1 MAKRTILVDSARRE
15 LEKHGTETFP
25 MTVNHDDLWSFE
37 GKNVPIHWH
46 NDLEINLIREGEAVF
61 QVYQKSYR
69 VRTGEGF
76 LLNRNV
82 PHSCS
87 SPGNEH
93 VRYSTI
99 LVRPDFLYGDFG
111 SDVERKCFQ
120 PFLQNSAIPCIYL
133 TGFDENG
140 KEILQKLNQVEEAFD
155 RKRFCYELKIKGLLC
170 EAFAMI
176 LYGHRQE
183 LTKEKMSKTLKAGA
197 IYTRVNDQNTPRE
210 LTANM
215 EHTEY
220 LWRKRFGIDMTPSE
234 KLMKLL
240 EDVGDWSETRWDIDR
255 HSYNIHNPEYQI
267 NVLDSQ
273 DTYETLS
280 YFYDDERMLYAPLK
294 LNYLTTTL
302 YETELWYMDMG
313 RCLIPKPEHKYD
325 IEHGVYY
332 YYIEKDSL
340 NGKLLPL
347 FAYGKSQCCDR
358 SGREV
363 PVLIFENKKMRT
375 KFENWLEDNLFLK
388 EKYIADLENSAIF
401 QHIKR
406 KEAKNGKSTCGV
418 LEVAVAFRFYKK
430 WIKQREE
437 I

>member
-140 KEILQKLNQVEEAFD
+140 REILQKLNQVEEAFD

-183 LTKEKMSKTLKAGA
+183 LTKFVPANLQELERLEKMLNYLNMHFTEVISLQDLADQVHLSREVCCRLFKKMTGKTITGYLEE
-197 IYTRVNDQNTPRE
+197 YRVNKSFSLVQSGQYSMTQI
-210 LTANM
+210 
-215 EHTEY
+215 TEMVGFSNPSRFASAF
-220 LWRKRFGIDMTPSE
+220 RKRFGCNPGE
-234 KLMKLL
+234 
-240 EDVGDWSETRWDIDR
+240 
-255 HSYNIHNPEYQI
+255 YNSVKH
-267 NVLDSQ
+267 
-273 DTYETLS
+273 
-280 YFYDDERMLYAPLK
+280 
-294 LNYLTTTL
+294 
-302 YETELWYMDMG
+302 
-313 RCLIPKPEHKYD
+313 
-325 IEHGVYY
+325 
-332 YYIEKDSL
+332 
-340 NGKLLPL
+340 
-347 FAYGKSQCCDR
+347 
-358 SGREV
+358 
-363 PVLIFENKKMRT
+363 
-375 KFENWLEDNLFLK
+375 
-388 EKYIADLENSAIF
+388 
-401 QHIKR
+401 
-406 KEAKNGKSTCGV
+406 
-418 LEVAVAFRFYKK
+418 
-430 WIKQREE
+430 
-437 I
+437 

>member
-183 LTKEKMSKTLKAGA
+183 LTKFVPANLQELERLEKMLNYLNMHFTEVISLQDLADQVHLSREVCCRLFKKMTGKTITGYLEE
-197 IYTRVNDQNTPRE
+197 YRVNKNFSLVQSGQYSMTQI
-210 LTANM
+210 
-215 EHTEY
+215 TEMVGFSNPSRFASAF
-220 LWRKRFGIDMTPSE
+220 RKRFGCNPGE
-234 KLMKLL
+234 
-240 EDVGDWSETRWDIDR
+240 
-255 HSYNIHNPEYQI
+255 YNSVKH
-267 NVLDSQ
+267 
-273 DTYETLS
+273 
-280 YFYDDERMLYAPLK
+280 
-294 LNYLTTTL
+294 
-302 YETELWYMDMG
+302 
-313 RCLIPKPEHKYD
+313 
-325 IEHGVYY
+325 
-332 YYIEKDSL
+332 
-340 NGKLLPL
+340 
-347 FAYGKSQCCDR
+347 
-358 SGREV
+358 
-363 PVLIFENKKMRT
+363 
-375 KFENWLEDNLFLK
+375 
-388 EKYIADLENSAIF
+388 
-401 QHIKR
+401 
-406 KEAKNGKSTCGV
+406 
-418 LEVAVAFRFYKK
+418 
-430 WIKQREE
+430 
-437 I
+437 

>member
-37 GKNVPIHWH
+37 DKNVPIHWH
-46 NDLEINLIREGEAVF
+46 NNLEINLIREGEAVF

-183 LTKEKMSKTLKAGA
+183 LTKFVPANLQELERLEKMLNYLNMHFTEVISLQDLADQVHLSREVCCRLFKKMTGKTITGYLEE
-197 IYTRVNDQNTPRE
+197 YRVNKSFSLVQSGQYSMTQI
-210 LTANM
+210 
-215 EHTEY
+215 TEMVGFSNPSRFASAF
-220 LWRKRFGIDMTPSE
+220 RKRFGCNPGE
-234 KLMKLL
+234 
-240 EDVGDWSETRWDIDR
+240 
-255 HSYNIHNPEYQI
+255 YNSVKH
-267 NVLDSQ
+267 
-273 DTYETLS
+273 
-280 YFYDDERMLYAPLK
+280 
-294 LNYLTTTL
+294 
-302 YETELWYMDMG
+302 
-313 RCLIPKPEHKYD
+313 
-325 IEHGVYY
+325 
-332 YYIEKDSL
+332 
-340 NGKLLPL
+340 
-347 FAYGKSQCCDR
+347 
-358 SGREV
+358 
-363 PVLIFENKKMRT
+363 
-375 KFENWLEDNLFLK
+375 
-388 EKYIADLENSAIF
+388 
-401 QHIKR
+401 
-406 KEAKNGKSTCGV
+406 
-418 LEVAVAFRFYKK
+418 
-430 WIKQREE
+430 
-437 I
+437 

>member
-133 TGFDENG
+133 TGFGENG

-170 EAFAMI
+170 EAFTMI

-183 LTKEKMSKTLKAGA
+183 LTKFVPANLQELERLEKMLNYLNMHFTEVISLQDLADQVHLSREVCCRLFKKMTGKTITGYLEE
-197 IYTRVNDQNTPRE
+197 YRVNKSFSLVQSGQYSMTQI
-210 LTANM
+210 
-215 EHTEY
+215 TEMVGFSNPSRFASAF
-220 LWRKRFGIDMTPSE
+220 RKRFGCNPGE
-234 KLMKLL
+234 
-240 EDVGDWSETRWDIDR
+240 
-255 HSYNIHNPEYQI
+255 YNSVKH
-267 NVLDSQ
+267 
-273 DTYETLS
+273 
-280 YFYDDERMLYAPLK
+280 
-294 LNYLTTTL
+294 
-302 YETELWYMDMG
+302 
-313 RCLIPKPEHKYD
+313 
-325 IEHGVYY
+325 
-332 YYIEKDSL
+332 
-340 NGKLLPL
+340 
-347 FAYGKSQCCDR
+347 
-358 SGREV
+358 
-363 PVLIFENKKMRT
+363 
-375 KFENWLEDNLFLK
+375 
-388 EKYIADLENSAIF
+388 
-401 QHIKR
+401 
-406 KEAKNGKSTCGV
+406 
-418 LEVAVAFRFYKK
+418 
-430 WIKQREE
+430 
-437 I
+437 

>member
-183 LTKEKMSKTLKAGA
+183 LTKFVPANLQELERLEKM
-197 IYTRVNDQNTPRE
+197 
-210 LTANM
+210 
-215 EHTEY
+215 
-220 LWRKRFGIDMTPSE
+220 
-234 KLMKLL
+234 
-240 EDVGDWSETRWDIDR
+240 
-255 HSYNIHNPEYQI
+255 
-267 NVLDSQ
+267 
-273 DTYETLS
+273 
-280 YFYDDERMLYAPLK
+280 
-294 LNYLTTTL
+294 LNYLNMHF
-302 YETELWYMDMG
+302 TEV
-313 RCLIPKPEHKYD
+313 I
-325 IEHGVYY
+325 
-332 YYIEKDSL
+332 SL
-340 NGKLLPL
+340 QDLADQVHL
-347 FAYGKSQCCDR
+347 S
-358 SGREV
+358 REV
-363 PVLIFENKKMRT
+363 CCRLFKKMT
-375 KFENWLEDNLFLK
+375 GKTITGYLEEYRVN
-388 EKYIADLENSAIF
+388 
-401 QHIKR
+401 
-406 KEAKNGKSTCGV
+406 KSFSLVQSGQYSMTQITEMVGFSNPSRF
-418 LEVAVAFRFYKK
+418 ASAFRKRYGCNPGEYNSVKH
-430 WIKQREE
+430 
-437 I
+437 

>member
-15 LEKHGTETFP
+15 LEKHGTENFP

-183 LTKEKMSKTLKAGA
+183 LTKFVSANLQELERLEKMLNYLNMHFTEVISLQDLADQVHLSREVCCRLFKKMTGKTITGYLEE
-197 IYTRVNDQNTPRE
+197 YRVNKSFSLVQSGQYS
-210 LTANM
+210 M
-215 EHTEY
+215 IQITEMVGFSNPSRFASAF
-220 LWRKRFGIDMTPSE
+220 RKRFGCNPGE
-234 KLMKLL
+234 Y
-240 EDVGDWSETRWDIDR
+240 
-255 HSYNIHNPEYQI
+255 HSVKH
-267 NVLDSQ
+267 
-273 DTYETLS
+273 
-280 YFYDDERMLYAPLK
+280 
-294 LNYLTTTL
+294 
-302 YETELWYMDMG
+302 
-313 RCLIPKPEHKYD
+313 
-325 IEHGVYY
+325 
-332 YYIEKDSL
+332 
-340 NGKLLPL
+340 
-347 FAYGKSQCCDR
+347 
-358 SGREV
+358 
-363 PVLIFENKKMRT
+363 
-375 KFENWLEDNLFLK
+375 
-388 EKYIADLENSAIF
+388 
-401 QHIKR
+401 
-406 KEAKNGKSTCGV
+406 
-418 LEVAVAFRFYKK
+418 
-430 WIKQREE
+430 
-437 I
+437 

>member
-15 LEKHGTETFP
+15 LEKHGTENFP

-183 LTKEKMSKTLKAGA
+183 LTKFVPANLQELERLEKMLNYLNMHFTEVISLQDLADQVHLSREVCCRLFKKMTGKTITGYLEE
-197 IYTRVNDQNTPRE
+197 YRVNKSFSLVQSGQYS
-210 LTANM
+210 M
-215 EHTEY
+215 IQITEMVGFSNPSRFASAF
-220 LWRKRFGIDMTPSE
+220 RKRFGCNPGE
-234 KLMKLL
+234 Y
-240 EDVGDWSETRWDIDR
+240 
-255 HSYNIHNPEYQI
+255 HSVKH
-267 NVLDSQ
+267 
-273 DTYETLS
+273 
-280 YFYDDERMLYAPLK
+280 
-294 LNYLTTTL
+294 
-302 YETELWYMDMG
+302 
-313 RCLIPKPEHKYD
+313 
-325 IEHGVYY
+325 
-332 YYIEKDSL
+332 
-340 NGKLLPL
+340 
-347 FAYGKSQCCDR
+347 
-358 SGREV
+358 
-363 PVLIFENKKMRT
+363 
-375 KFENWLEDNLFLK
+375 
-388 EKYIADLENSAIF
+388 
-401 QHIKR
+401 
-406 KEAKNGKSTCGV
+406 
-418 LEVAVAFRFYKK
+418 
-430 WIKQREE
+430 
-437 I
+437 

>member
-120 PFLQNSAIPCIYL
+120 PFLQNSAIPCIHL

-170 EAFAMI
+170 EAFTMI

-183 LTKEKMSKTLKAGA
+183 LTKFVPANLQELERLEKMLNYLNMHFTEVISLQDLADQVHLSREVCCRLFKKMTGKTITGYLEE
-197 IYTRVNDQNTPRE
+197 YRVNKSFSLVQSGQYSMTQI
-210 LTANM
+210 
-215 EHTEY
+215 TEMVGFSNPSRFASAF
-220 LWRKRFGIDMTPSE
+220 RKRFGCNPGE
-234 KLMKLL
+234 
-240 EDVGDWSETRWDIDR
+240 
-255 HSYNIHNPEYQI
+255 YNSVKH
-267 NVLDSQ
+267 
-273 DTYETLS
+273 
-280 YFYDDERMLYAPLK
+280 
-294 LNYLTTTL
+294 
-302 YETELWYMDMG
+302 
-313 RCLIPKPEHKYD
+313 
-325 IEHGVYY
+325 
-332 YYIEKDSL
+332 
-340 NGKLLPL
+340 
-347 FAYGKSQCCDR
+347 
-358 SGREV
+358 
-363 PVLIFENKKMRT
+363 
-375 KFENWLEDNLFLK
+375 
-388 EKYIADLENSAIF
+388 
-401 QHIKR
+401 
-406 KEAKNGKSTCGV
+406 
-418 LEVAVAFRFYKK
+418 
-430 WIKQREE
+430 
-437 I
+437 

>member
-120 PFLQNSAIPCIYL
+120 PFLQNSAIPCIHL

-155 RKRFCYELKIKGLLC
+155 RKRFCYELKIKGFLC

-183 LTKEKMSKTLKAGA
+183 LTKFVPANLQELERLEKMLNYLNMHFTEVISLQDLADQVHLSREVCCRLFKKMTGKTITGYLEE
-197 IYTRVNDQNTPRE
+197 YRVNKSFSLVQSGQYSMTQI
-210 LTANM
+210 
-215 EHTEY
+215 TEMVGFSNPSRFASAF
-220 LWRKRFGIDMTPSE
+220 RKRFGCNPGE
-234 KLMKLL
+234 
-240 EDVGDWSETRWDIDR
+240 
-255 HSYNIHNPEYQI
+255 YNSVKH
-267 NVLDSQ
+267 
-273 DTYETLS
+273 
-280 YFYDDERMLYAPLK
+280 
-294 LNYLTTTL
+294 
-302 YETELWYMDMG
+302 
-313 RCLIPKPEHKYD
+313 
-325 IEHGVYY
+325 
-332 YYIEKDSL
+332 
-340 NGKLLPL
+340 
-347 FAYGKSQCCDR
+347 
-358 SGREV
+358 
-363 PVLIFENKKMRT
+363 
-375 KFENWLEDNLFLK
+375 
-388 EKYIADLENSAIF
+388 
-401 QHIKR
+401 
-406 KEAKNGKSTCGV
+406 
-418 LEVAVAFRFYKK
+418 
-430 WIKQREE
+430 
-437 I
+437 

>member
-69 VRTGEGF
+69 VRTGDGF

-183 LTKEKMSKTLKAGA
+183 LTKFVPANLQELERLEKMLNYLNMHFTEVISLQDLADQVHLSREVCCRFFKKMTGKTITGYLEE
-197 IYTRVNDQNTPRE
+197 YRVNKSFSLVQSGQYSMTQI
-210 LTANM
+210 
-215 EHTEY
+215 TEMVGFSNPSRFASAF
-220 LWRKRFGIDMTPSE
+220 RKRFGCNPGE
-234 KLMKLL
+234 
-240 EDVGDWSETRWDIDR
+240 
-255 HSYNIHNPEYQI
+255 YNSVKH
-267 NVLDSQ
+267 
-273 DTYETLS
+273 
-280 YFYDDERMLYAPLK
+280 
-294 LNYLTTTL
+294 
-302 YETELWYMDMG
+302 
-313 RCLIPKPEHKYD
+313 
-325 IEHGVYY
+325 
-332 YYIEKDSL
+332 
-340 NGKLLPL
+340 
-347 FAYGKSQCCDR
+347 
-358 SGREV
+358 
-363 PVLIFENKKMRT
+363 
-375 KFENWLEDNLFLK
+375 
-388 EKYIADLENSAIF
+388 
-401 QHIKR
+401 
-406 KEAKNGKSTCGV
+406 
-418 LEVAVAFRFYKK
+418 
-430 WIKQREE
+430 
-437 I
+437 

>member
-1 MAKRTILVDSARRE
+1 MIVKCDSGIVVYDTDIDQISKFIYDNKEDFFAGKQIETGEGKMAKRTILVDSARRE

-120 PFLQNSAIPCIYL
+120 PFLQNSAIPCIHL

-183 LTKEKMSKTLKAGA
+183 LTKFVPANLQELERLEKMLNYLNMHFTEVISLQDLADQVHLSREVCCRLFKKMTGKTITGYLEE
-197 IYTRVNDQNTPRE
+197 YRVNKSFSLVQSGQYSMTQI
-210 LTANM
+210 
-215 EHTEY
+215 TEMVGFSNPSRFASAF
-220 LWRKRFGIDMTPSE
+220 RKRFGCNPGE
-234 KLMKLL
+234 
-240 EDVGDWSETRWDIDR
+240 
-255 HSYNIHNPEYQI
+255 YNSVKH
-267 NVLDSQ
+267 
-273 DTYETLS
+273 
-280 YFYDDERMLYAPLK
+280 
-294 LNYLTTTL
+294 
-302 YETELWYMDMG
+302 
-313 RCLIPKPEHKYD
+313 
-325 IEHGVYY
+325 
-332 YYIEKDSL
+332 
-340 NGKLLPL
+340 
-347 FAYGKSQCCDR
+347 
-358 SGREV
+358 
-363 PVLIFENKKMRT
+363 
-375 KFENWLEDNLFLK
+375 
-388 EKYIADLENSAIF
+388 
-401 QHIKR
+401 
-406 KEAKNGKSTCGV
+406 
-418 LEVAVAFRFYKK
+418 
-430 WIKQREE
+430 
-437 I
+437 

>member
-183 LTKEKMSKTLKAGA
+183 LTKFVPANLQELERLEKMLNYLNMHFTEVISLQDLADQVHLSREVCCRLFKKMTGKTITGYLEE
-197 IYTRVNDQNTPRE
+197 YRVNKSFSLVQSGQYS
-210 LTANM
+210 M
-215 EHTEY
+215 IQITEMVGFSNPSRFASAF
-220 LWRKRFGIDMTPSE
+220 RKRFGC
-234 KLMKLL
+234 
-240 EDVGDWSETRWDIDR
+240 
-255 HSYNIHNPEYQI
+255 NPGEYHF
-267 NVLDSQ
+267 V
-273 DTYETLS
+273 
-280 YFYDDERMLYAPLK
+280 K
-294 LNYLTTTL
+294 
-302 YETELWYMDMG
+302 
-313 RCLIPKPEHKYD
+313 H
-325 IEHGVYY
+325 
-332 YYIEKDSL
+332 
-340 NGKLLPL
+340 
-347 FAYGKSQCCDR
+347 
-358 SGREV
+358 
-363 PVLIFENKKMRT
+363 
-375 KFENWLEDNLFLK
+375 
-388 EKYIADLENSAIF
+388 
-401 QHIKR
+401 
-406 KEAKNGKSTCGV
+406 
-418 LEVAVAFRFYKK
+418 
-430 WIKQREE
+430 
-437 I
+437 

>member
-133 TGFDENG
+133 TGFGENG
-140 KEILQKLNQVEEAFD
+140 KEILQKLNQVEEAFE

-183 LTKEKMSKTLKAGA
+183 LTKFVSANLQELERLEKMLNYLNMHFTEVISLQDLADQVHLSREVCCRLFKKMTGKTITGYLEE
-197 IYTRVNDQNTPRE
+197 YRVNKSFSLVQSGQYS
-210 LTANM
+210 M
-215 EHTEY
+215 IQITEMVGFSNPSRFASAF
-220 LWRKRFGIDMTPSE
+220 RKRFGCNPGE
-234 KLMKLL
+234 Y
-240 EDVGDWSETRWDIDR
+240 
-255 HSYNIHNPEYQI
+255 HSVKH
-267 NVLDSQ
+267 
-273 DTYETLS
+273 
-280 YFYDDERMLYAPLK
+280 
-294 LNYLTTTL
+294 
-302 YETELWYMDMG
+302 
-313 RCLIPKPEHKYD
+313 
-325 IEHGVYY
+325 
-332 YYIEKDSL
+332 
-340 NGKLLPL
+340 
-347 FAYGKSQCCDR
+347 
-358 SGREV
+358 
-363 PVLIFENKKMRT
+363 
-375 KFENWLEDNLFLK
+375 
-388 EKYIADLENSAIF
+388 
-401 QHIKR
+401 
-406 KEAKNGKSTCGV
+406 
-418 LEVAVAFRFYKK
+418 
-430 WIKQREE
+430 
-437 I
+437 

>member
-120 PFLQNSAIPCIYL
+120 PFLQNSAISCIYL
-133 TGFDENG
+133 TGFGENG

-183 LTKEKMSKTLKAGA
+183 LTKFVSANLQELERLEKMLNYLNMHFTEVISLQDLADQVHLSREVCCRLFKKMTGKTITGYLEE
-197 IYTRVNDQNTPRE
+197 YRVNKSFSLVQSGQYS
-210 LTANM
+210 M
-215 EHTEY
+215 IQITEMVGFSNPSRFASAF
-220 LWRKRFGIDMTPSE
+220 RKRFGCNPGE
-234 KLMKLL
+234 Y
-240 EDVGDWSETRWDIDR
+240 
-255 HSYNIHNPEYQI
+255 HSVKH
-267 NVLDSQ
+267 
-273 DTYETLS
+273 
-280 YFYDDERMLYAPLK
+280 
-294 LNYLTTTL
+294 
-302 YETELWYMDMG
+302 
-313 RCLIPKPEHKYD
+313 
-325 IEHGVYY
+325 
-332 YYIEKDSL
+332 
-340 NGKLLPL
+340 
-347 FAYGKSQCCDR
+347 
-358 SGREV
+358 
-363 PVLIFENKKMRT
+363 
-375 KFENWLEDNLFLK
+375 
-388 EKYIADLENSAIF
+388 
-401 QHIKR
+401 
-406 KEAKNGKSTCGV
+406 
-418 LEVAVAFRFYKK
+418 
-430 WIKQREE
+430 
-437 I
+437 

>member
-176 LYGHRQE
+176 FYGHRQE
-183 LTKEKMSKTLKAGA
+183 LTKFVPANLQELERLEKMLNYLNMHFTEVISLQDLADQVHLSREVCCRLFKKMTGKTITGYLEE
-197 IYTRVNDQNTPRE
+197 YRVNKSFSLVQSGQYSMTQI
-210 LTANM
+210 
-215 EHTEY
+215 TEMVGFSNPSRFASAF
-220 LWRKRFGIDMTPSE
+220 RKRFGCNPGE
-234 KLMKLL
+234 
-240 EDVGDWSETRWDIDR
+240 
-255 HSYNIHNPEYQI
+255 YNSVKH
-267 NVLDSQ
+267 
-273 DTYETLS
+273 
-280 YFYDDERMLYAPLK
+280 
-294 LNYLTTTL
+294 
-302 YETELWYMDMG
+302 
-313 RCLIPKPEHKYD
+313 
-325 IEHGVYY
+325 
-332 YYIEKDSL
+332 
-340 NGKLLPL
+340 
-347 FAYGKSQCCDR
+347 
-358 SGREV
+358 
-363 PVLIFENKKMRT
+363 
-375 KFENWLEDNLFLK
+375 
-388 EKYIADLENSAIF
+388 
-401 QHIKR
+401 
-406 KEAKNGKSTCGV
+406 
-418 LEVAVAFRFYKK
+418 
-430 WIKQREE
+430 
-437 I
+437 

>member
-133 TGFDENG
+133 AGFDENG

-183 LTKEKMSKTLKAGA
+183 LTKFVSANLQELERLEKMLNYLNMHFTEVISLQDLADQVHLSREVCCRLFKKMTGKTITGYLEE
-197 IYTRVNDQNTPRE
+197 YRVNKSFSLVQSGQYSMTQI
-210 LTANM
+210 
-215 EHTEY
+215 TEMVGFSNPSRFASAF
-220 LWRKRFGIDMTPSE
+220 RKRFGCNPGE
-234 KLMKLL
+234 
-240 EDVGDWSETRWDIDR
+240 
-255 HSYNIHNPEYQI
+255 YNSVKH
-267 NVLDSQ
+267 
-273 DTYETLS
+273 
-280 YFYDDERMLYAPLK
+280 
-294 LNYLTTTL
+294 
-302 YETELWYMDMG
+302 
-313 RCLIPKPEHKYD
+313 
-325 IEHGVYY
+325 
-332 YYIEKDSL
+332 
-340 NGKLLPL
+340 
-347 FAYGKSQCCDR
+347 
-358 SGREV
+358 
-363 PVLIFENKKMRT
+363 
-375 KFENWLEDNLFLK
+375 
-388 EKYIADLENSAIF
+388 
-401 QHIKR
+401 
-406 KEAKNGKSTCGV
+406 
-418 LEVAVAFRFYKK
+418 
-430 WIKQREE
+430 
-437 I
+437 

>member
-120 PFLQNSAIPCIYL
+120 PFLQNSAIPCIHL

-183 LTKEKMSKTLKAGA
+183 LTKFVPANLQELERLEKMLNYLNMHFTEVISLQDLADQVHLSREVCCRLFKKMTGKTITRYLEE
-197 IYTRVNDQNTPRE
+197 YRVNKSFSLVQSGQYS
-210 LTANM
+210 M
-215 EHTEY
+215 IQITEMVGFSNPSRFASAF
-220 LWRKRFGIDMTPSE
+220 RKRFGCNPGE
-234 KLMKLL
+234 
-240 EDVGDWSETRWDIDR
+240 
-255 HSYNIHNPEYQI
+255 YNSVKH
-267 NVLDSQ
+267 
-273 DTYETLS
+273 
-280 YFYDDERMLYAPLK
+280 
-294 LNYLTTTL
+294 
-302 YETELWYMDMG
+302 
-313 RCLIPKPEHKYD
+313 
-325 IEHGVYY
+325 
-332 YYIEKDSL
+332 
-340 NGKLLPL
+340 
-347 FAYGKSQCCDR
+347 
-358 SGREV
+358 
-363 PVLIFENKKMRT
+363 
-375 KFENWLEDNLFLK
+375 
-388 EKYIADLENSAIF
+388 
-401 QHIKR
+401 
-406 KEAKNGKSTCGV
+406 
-418 LEVAVAFRFYKK
+418 
-430 WIKQREE
+430 
-437 I
+437 

>member
-120 PFLQNSAIPCIYL
+120 PFLQNSAIPCIHL
-133 TGFDENG
+133 TGFDKNG

-155 RKRFCYELKIKGLLC
+155 RKRFCYELNIKGLLC

-183 LTKEKMSKTLKAGA
+183 LTKFVPANLQELERLEKMLNYLNMHFTEVISLQDLADQVHLSREVCCRLFKKMTGKTITGYLEE
-197 IYTRVNDQNTPRE
+197 YRVNKSFSLVQSGQYSMTQI
-210 LTANM
+210 
-215 EHTEY
+215 TEMVGFSNPSRFASAF
-220 LWRKRFGIDMTPSE
+220 RKRFGCNPGE
-234 KLMKLL
+234 
-240 EDVGDWSETRWDIDR
+240 
-255 HSYNIHNPEYQI
+255 YNS
-267 NVLDSQ
+267 V
-273 DTYETLS
+273 
-280 YFYDDERMLYAPLK
+280 
-294 LNYLTTTL
+294 
-302 YETELWYMDMG
+302 
-313 RCLIPKPEHKYD
+313 KY
-325 IEHGVYY
+325 
-332 YYIEKDSL
+332 
-340 NGKLLPL
+340 
-347 FAYGKSQCCDR
+347 
-358 SGREV
+358 
-363 PVLIFENKKMRT
+363 
-375 KFENWLEDNLFLK
+375 
-388 EKYIADLENSAIF
+388 
-401 QHIKR
+401 
-406 KEAKNGKSTCGV
+406 
-418 LEVAVAFRFYKK
+418 
-430 WIKQREE
+430 
-437 I
+437 

>member
-120 PFLQNSAIPCIYL
+120 PFLQNSAIPCIHL

-183 LTKEKMSKTLKAGA
+183 LTKFVPTNLQELERLEKMLNYLNMHFTEVISLQDLADQVHLSREVCCRLFKKMTGKTITGYLEE
-197 IYTRVNDQNTPRE
+197 YRVNKSFSLVQSGQYSMTQI
-210 LTANM
+210 
-215 EHTEY
+215 TEMVGFSNPSRFASAF
-220 LWRKRFGIDMTPSE
+220 RKRFGCNPGE
-234 KLMKLL
+234 
-240 EDVGDWSETRWDIDR
+240 
-255 HSYNIHNPEYQI
+255 YNSVKH
-267 NVLDSQ
+267 
-273 DTYETLS
+273 
-280 YFYDDERMLYAPLK
+280 
-294 LNYLTTTL
+294 
-302 YETELWYMDMG
+302 
-313 RCLIPKPEHKYD
+313 
-325 IEHGVYY
+325 
-332 YYIEKDSL
+332 
-340 NGKLLPL
+340 
-347 FAYGKSQCCDR
+347 
-358 SGREV
+358 
-363 PVLIFENKKMRT
+363 
-375 KFENWLEDNLFLK
+375 
-388 EKYIADLENSAIF
+388 
-401 QHIKR
+401 
-406 KEAKNGKSTCGV
+406 
-418 LEVAVAFRFYKK
+418 
-430 WIKQREE
+430 
-437 I
+437 

>member
-183 LTKEKMSKTLKAGA
+183 LTKFVPANLQELERLEKMLNYLNMHFTEVISLQDLADQVHLSREVCCRFFKKMTGKTITGYLEE
-197 IYTRVNDQNTPRE
+197 YRVNKSFSLVQSGQYS
-210 LTANM
+210 M
-215 EHTEY
+215 IQITEMVGFSNPSRFASAF
-220 LWRKRFGIDMTPSE
+220 RKRFGCNPGE
-234 KLMKLL
+234 
-240 EDVGDWSETRWDIDR
+240 
-255 HSYNIHNPEYQI
+255 YNSVKH
-267 NVLDSQ
+267 
-273 DTYETLS
+273 
-280 YFYDDERMLYAPLK
+280 
-294 LNYLTTTL
+294 
-302 YETELWYMDMG
+302 
-313 RCLIPKPEHKYD
+313 
-325 IEHGVYY
+325 
-332 YYIEKDSL
+332 
-340 NGKLLPL
+340 
-347 FAYGKSQCCDR
+347 
-358 SGREV
+358 
-363 PVLIFENKKMRT
+363 
-375 KFENWLEDNLFLK
+375 
-388 EKYIADLENSAIF
+388 
-401 QHIKR
+401 
-406 KEAKNGKSTCGV
+406 
-418 LEVAVAFRFYKK
+418 
-430 WIKQREE
+430 
-437 I
+437 

>member
-69 VRTGEGF
+69 VRTGEGV

-183 LTKEKMSKTLKAGA
+183 LTKFVPANLQELERLEKMLNYLNMHFTEVISLQDLADQVHLSREVCCRLFKKMTGKTITGYLEE
-197 IYTRVNDQNTPRE
+197 YRVNKSFSLVQSGQYSMTQI
-210 LTANM
+210 
-215 EHTEY
+215 TEMVGFSNPSRFASAF
-220 LWRKRFGIDMTPSE
+220 RKRFGCNPGE
-234 KLMKLL
+234 
-240 EDVGDWSETRWDIDR
+240 
-255 HSYNIHNPEYQI
+255 YNSVKH
-267 NVLDSQ
+267 
-273 DTYETLS
+273 
-280 YFYDDERMLYAPLK
+280 
-294 LNYLTTTL
+294 
-302 YETELWYMDMG
+302 
-313 RCLIPKPEHKYD
+313 
-325 IEHGVYY
+325 
-332 YYIEKDSL
+332 
-340 NGKLLPL
+340 
-347 FAYGKSQCCDR
+347 
-358 SGREV
+358 
-363 PVLIFENKKMRT
+363 
-375 KFENWLEDNLFLK
+375 
-388 EKYIADLENSAIF
+388 
-401 QHIKR
+401 
-406 KEAKNGKSTCGV
+406 
-418 LEVAVAFRFYKK
+418 
-430 WIKQREE
+430 
-437 I
+437 

>member
-183 LTKEKMSKTLKAGA
+183 LTKFVPANLQELERLEKM
-197 IYTRVNDQNTPRE
+197 
-210 LTANM
+210 
-215 EHTEY
+215 
-220 LWRKRFGIDMTPSE
+220 
-234 KLMKLL
+234 
-240 EDVGDWSETRWDIDR
+240 
-255 HSYNIHNPEYQI
+255 
-267 NVLDSQ
+267 
-273 DTYETLS
+273 
-280 YFYDDERMLYAPLK
+280 
-294 LNYLTTTL
+294 LNYLNMHF
-302 YETELWYMDMG
+302 TEV
-313 RCLIPKPEHKYD
+313 I
-325 IEHGVYY
+325 
-332 YYIEKDSL
+332 SL
-340 NGKLLPL
+340 QDLADQVHL
-347 FAYGKSQCCDR
+347 S
-358 SGREV
+358 REV
-363 PVLIFENKKMRT
+363 CCRLFKKMTGKTITGYLEEYRVN
-375 KFENWLEDNLFLK
+375 KSFSLEYPYSLDFPWLRSDMYRILPE
-388 EKYIADLENSAIF
+388 
-401 QHIKR
+401 
-406 KEAKNGKSTCGV
+406 
-418 LEVAVAFRFYKK
+418 
-430 WIKQREE
+430 
-437 I
+437 

>member
-46 NDLEINLIREGEAVF
+46 NDLEINLIREGGAVF

-120 PFLQNSAIPCIYL
+120 PFLQNSAIPCIHL
-133 TGFDENG
+133 TGVDENG
-140 KEILQKLNQVEEAFD
+140 KEILWKLNQVEEAFD
-155 RKRFCYELKIKGLLC
+155 RKQFCYELKIKGLLC

-183 LTKEKMSKTLKAGA
+183 LTKFVPANQQELERLEKMLNYLNMNFTEVISLQDLADQVHLSREVCCRLFKKMTGKTITGYLEE
-197 IYTRVNDQNTPRE
+197 YRVNKSFSLVQSGQYSMTQI
-210 LTANM
+210 
-215 EHTEY
+215 TEMVGFSNPSRFASAF
-220 LWRKRFGIDMTPSE
+220 RKRFGCNPGE
-234 KLMKLL
+234 Y
-240 EDVGDWSETRWDIDR
+240 
-255 HSYNIHNPEYQI
+255 HS
-267 NVLDSQ
+267 V
-273 DTYETLS
+273 
-280 YFYDDERMLYAPLK
+280 
-294 LNYLTTTL
+294 
-302 YETELWYMDMG
+302 
-313 RCLIPKPEHKYD
+313 KY
-325 IEHGVYY
+325 
-332 YYIEKDSL
+332 
-340 NGKLLPL
+340 
-347 FAYGKSQCCDR
+347 
-358 SGREV
+358 
-363 PVLIFENKKMRT
+363 
-375 KFENWLEDNLFLK
+375 
-388 EKYIADLENSAIF
+388 
-401 QHIKR
+401 
-406 KEAKNGKSTCGV
+406 
-418 LEVAVAFRFYKK
+418 
-430 WIKQREE
+430 
-437 I
+437 

>member
-111 SDVERKCFQ
+111 SVVERKCFQ

-183 LTKEKMSKTLKAGA
+183 LTKFVPANLQELERLEKMLNYLNMHFTEVISLQDLADQVHLSREVCCRLFKKMTGKTITGYLEE
-197 IYTRVNDQNTPRE
+197 YRVNKSFSLVQSGQYS
-210 LTANM
+210 M
-215 EHTEY
+215 IQITEMVGFSNPSRFASAF
-220 LWRKRFGIDMTPSE
+220 RKRFGCNPGEYHSAHLAARMQ
-234 KLMKLL
+234 
-240 EDVGDWSETRWDIDR
+240 R
-255 HSYNIHNPEYQI
+255 HS
-267 NVLDSQ
+267 
-273 DTYETLS
+273 
-280 YFYDDERMLYAPLK
+280 
-294 LNYLTTTL
+294 
-302 YETELWYMDMG
+302 
-313 RCLIPKPEHKYD
+313 
-325 IEHGVYY
+325 
-332 YYIEKDSL
+332 
-340 NGKLLPL
+340 
-347 FAYGKSQCCDR
+347 
-358 SGREV
+358 
-363 PVLIFENKKMRT
+363 
-375 KFENWLEDNLFLK
+375 
-388 EKYIADLENSAIF
+388 
-401 QHIKR
+401 
-406 KEAKNGKSTCGV
+406 
-418 LEVAVAFRFYKK
+418 
-430 WIKQREE
+430 
-437 I
+437 

>member
-15 LEKHGTETFP
+15 LEKHGTENFP

-183 LTKEKMSKTLKAGA
+183 LTKFVPANLQELERLEKM
-197 IYTRVNDQNTPRE
+197 
-210 LTANM
+210 
-215 EHTEY
+215 
-220 LWRKRFGIDMTPSE
+220 
-234 KLMKLL
+234 
-240 EDVGDWSETRWDIDR
+240 
-255 HSYNIHNPEYQI
+255 
-267 NVLDSQ
+267 
-273 DTYETLS
+273 
-280 YFYDDERMLYAPLK
+280 
-294 LNYLTTTL
+294 LNYLNMHF
-302 YETELWYMDMG
+302 TEV
-313 RCLIPKPEHKYD
+313 I
-325 IEHGVYY
+325 
-332 YYIEKDSL
+332 SL
-340 NGKLLPL
+340 QDLADQVHL
-347 FAYGKSQCCDR
+347 S
-358 SGREV
+358 REV
-363 PVLIFENKKMRT
+363 CCRLFKKMTGKTITGYLEEYRVNKSFSLVQSGQYGEAAAFTIVLITIAFTVLKLAQWVLGKQGIE
-375 KFENWLEDNLFLK
+375 LEL
-388 EKYIADLENSAIF
+388 
-401 QHIKR
+401 
-406 KEAKNGKSTCGV
+406 
-418 LEVAVAFRFYKK
+418 
-430 WIKQREE
+430 
-437 I
+437 

>member
-133 TGFDENG
+133 TGSGAFVKRSLLPPFQKNDRQNYHRISG
-140 KEILQKLNQVEEAFD
+140 RIPCQQKLF
-155 RKRFCYELKIKGLLC
+155 
-170 EAFAMI
+170 
-176 LYGHRQE
+176 
-183 LTKEKMSKTLKAGA
+183 AGA
-197 IYTRVNDQNTPRE
+197 EWTV
-210 LTANM
+210 
-215 EHTEY
+215 
-220 LWRKRFGIDMTPSE
+220 
-234 KLMKLL
+234 
-240 EDVGDWSETRWDIDR
+240 
-255 HSYNIHNPEYQI
+255 
-267 NVLDSQ
+267 
-273 DTYETLS
+273 
-280 YFYDDERMLYAPLK
+280 FYDTDHR
-294 LNYLTTTL
+294 
-302 YETELWYMDMG
+302 
-313 RCLIPKPEHKYD
+313 
-325 IEHGVYY
+325 
-332 YYIEKDSL
+332 
-340 NGKLLPL
+340 NG
-347 FAYGKSQCCDR
+347 GIQ
-358 SGREV
+358 
-363 PVLIFENKKMRT
+363 
-375 KFENWLEDNLFLK
+375 
-388 EKYIADLENSAIF
+388 
-401 QHIKR
+401 
-406 KEAKNGKSTCGV
+406 
-418 LEVAVAFRFYKK
+418 
-430 WIKQREE
+430 
-437 I
+437 

>member
-87 SPGNEH
+87 SPGNDH

-183 LTKEKMSKTLKAGA
+183 LTKFVPANLQELERLEKMLNYLNIHFTEVISLQDLADQVHLSREVCCRLFKKMTGKTITGYLEE
-197 IYTRVNDQNTPRE
+197 YRVNKSFSLVQSGQYSMTQI
-210 LTANM
+210 
-215 EHTEY
+215 TEMVGFSNPSRFASAF
-220 LWRKRFGIDMTPSE
+220 RKRFGCNPGE
-234 KLMKLL
+234 
-240 EDVGDWSETRWDIDR
+240 
-255 HSYNIHNPEYQI
+255 YNSVKH
-267 NVLDSQ
+267 
-273 DTYETLS
+273 
-280 YFYDDERMLYAPLK
+280 
-294 LNYLTTTL
+294 
-302 YETELWYMDMG
+302 
-313 RCLIPKPEHKYD
+313 
-325 IEHGVYY
+325 
-332 YYIEKDSL
+332 
-340 NGKLLPL
+340 
-347 FAYGKSQCCDR
+347 
-358 SGREV
+358 
-363 PVLIFENKKMRT
+363 
-375 KFENWLEDNLFLK
+375 
-388 EKYIADLENSAIF
+388 
-401 QHIKR
+401 
-406 KEAKNGKSTCGV
+406 
-418 LEVAVAFRFYKK
+418 
-430 WIKQREE
+430 
-437 I
+437 

>member
-1 MAKRTILVDSARRE
+1 MAKRIILVDSARRE

-120 PFLQNSAIPCIYL
+120 PFLQNSAIPCIHL

-183 LTKEKMSKTLKAGA
+183 LTKFVPANLQELERLEKMLNYLNMHFTEVISLQDLADQVHLSREVCCRLFKKMTGKTITGYLEE
-197 IYTRVNDQNTPRE
+197 YRVNKSFSLVQSGQYSMTQI
-210 LTANM
+210 
-215 EHTEY
+215 TEMVGFSNPSRFASAF
-220 LWRKRFGIDMTPSE
+220 RKRFGCNPGE
-234 KLMKLL
+234 
-240 EDVGDWSETRWDIDR
+240 
-255 HSYNIHNPEYQI
+255 YNSVKH
-267 NVLDSQ
+267 
-273 DTYETLS
+273 
-280 YFYDDERMLYAPLK
+280 
-294 LNYLTTTL
+294 
-302 YETELWYMDMG
+302 
-313 RCLIPKPEHKYD
+313 
-325 IEHGVYY
+325 
-332 YYIEKDSL
+332 
-340 NGKLLPL
+340 
-347 FAYGKSQCCDR
+347 
-358 SGREV
+358 
-363 PVLIFENKKMRT
+363 
-375 KFENWLEDNLFLK
+375 
-388 EKYIADLENSAIF
+388 
-401 QHIKR
+401 
-406 KEAKNGKSTCGV
+406 
-418 LEVAVAFRFYKK
+418 
-430 WIKQREE
+430 
-437 I
+437 

>member
-183 LTKEKMSKTLKAGA
+183 LTKFVPAKLQELERLEKMLNYLNMHFTEVISLQDLADQVHLSREVCCRFFKKMTGKTITGYLEE
-197 IYTRVNDQNTPRE
+197 YRVNKSFSLVQSGQYSMTQI
-210 LTANM
+210 
-215 EHTEY
+215 TEMVGFSNPSRFASAF
-220 LWRKRFGIDMTPSE
+220 RKRFGCNPGE
-234 KLMKLL
+234 
-240 EDVGDWSETRWDIDR
+240 
-255 HSYNIHNPEYQI
+255 YNSVKH
-267 NVLDSQ
+267 
-273 DTYETLS
+273 
-280 YFYDDERMLYAPLK
+280 
-294 LNYLTTTL
+294 
-302 YETELWYMDMG
+302 
-313 RCLIPKPEHKYD
+313 
-325 IEHGVYY
+325 
-332 YYIEKDSL
+332 
-340 NGKLLPL
+340 
-347 FAYGKSQCCDR
+347 
-358 SGREV
+358 
-363 PVLIFENKKMRT
+363 
-375 KFENWLEDNLFLK
+375 
-388 EKYIADLENSAIF
+388 
-401 QHIKR
+401 
-406 KEAKNGKSTCGV
+406 
-418 LEVAVAFRFYKK
+418 
-430 WIKQREE
+430 
-437 I
+437 

>member
-120 PFLQNSAIPCIYL
+120 PFLQNSAIPCIHL

-183 LTKEKMSKTLKAGA
+183 LTKFVPANLQELERLEKM
-197 IYTRVNDQNTPRE
+197 
-210 LTANM
+210 
-215 EHTEY
+215 
-220 LWRKRFGIDMTPSE
+220 
-234 KLMKLL
+234 
-240 EDVGDWSETRWDIDR
+240 
-255 HSYNIHNPEYQI
+255 
-267 NVLDSQ
+267 
-273 DTYETLS
+273 
-280 YFYDDERMLYAPLK
+280 
-294 LNYLTTTL
+294 LNYLNMHF
-302 YETELWYMDMG
+302 TEV
-313 RCLIPKPEHKYD
+313 I
-325 IEHGVYY
+325 
-332 YYIEKDSL
+332 SL
-340 NGKLLPL
+340 QDLADQVHL
-347 FAYGKSQCCDR
+347 S
-358 SGREV
+358 REV
-363 PVLIFENKKMRT
+363 CCRLFKKMT
-375 KFENWLEDNLFLK
+375 GKTITGYLEEYRVN
-388 EKYIADLENSAIF
+388 
-401 QHIKR
+401 
-406 KEAKNGKSTCGV
+406 KSFSLVQSGQYSMIQITEMVGFSNPSRF
-418 LEVAVAFRFYKK
+418 ASAFRNRFGCNPGEYNSVKH
-430 WIKQREE
+430 
-437 I
+437 

>member
-183 LTKEKMSKTLKAGA
+183 LTKFVPANLQELERLEKMLNYLNMHFTEVISLQDLADQVHLSREVCCRLFKKMTGKTITGYLEE
-197 IYTRVNDQNTPRE
+197 YRVNKSFSLVQSGQYSMTQISEMVGFSNPSRF
-210 LTANM
+210 ASAF
-215 EHTEY
+215 
-220 LWRKRFGIDMTPSE
+220 RKRFGCNPGE
-234 KLMKLL
+234 
-240 EDVGDWSETRWDIDR
+240 
-255 HSYNIHNPEYQI
+255 YNSVKH
-267 NVLDSQ
+267 
-273 DTYETLS
+273 
-280 YFYDDERMLYAPLK
+280 
-294 LNYLTTTL
+294 
-302 YETELWYMDMG
+302 
-313 RCLIPKPEHKYD
+313 
-325 IEHGVYY
+325 
-332 YYIEKDSL
+332 
-340 NGKLLPL
+340 
-347 FAYGKSQCCDR
+347 
-358 SGREV
+358 
-363 PVLIFENKKMRT
+363 
-375 KFENWLEDNLFLK
+375 
-388 EKYIADLENSAIF
+388 
-401 QHIKR
+401 
-406 KEAKNGKSTCGV
+406 
-418 LEVAVAFRFYKK
+418 
-430 WIKQREE
+430 
-437 I
+437 

>member
-133 TGFDENG
+133 TGFGENG

-183 LTKEKMSKTLKAGA
+183 LTKFVPANLQELERLEKMLNYLNMHFTEVISLQDLADQVHLSREVCCRLFKKMTGKTITGYLEE
-197 IYTRVNDQNTPRE
+197 YRVNKSFSLVQSGQYS
-210 LTANM
+210 M
-215 EHTEY
+215 IQITEMVGFSNPSRFASAF
-220 LWRKRFGIDMTPSE
+220 RKRFGCNPGE
-234 KLMKLL
+234 
-240 EDVGDWSETRWDIDR
+240 
-255 HSYNIHNPEYQI
+255 YNSVKH
-267 NVLDSQ
+267 
-273 DTYETLS
+273 
-280 YFYDDERMLYAPLK
+280 
-294 LNYLTTTL
+294 
-302 YETELWYMDMG
+302 
-313 RCLIPKPEHKYD
+313 
-325 IEHGVYY
+325 
-332 YYIEKDSL
+332 
-340 NGKLLPL
+340 
-347 FAYGKSQCCDR
+347 
-358 SGREV
+358 
-363 PVLIFENKKMRT
+363 
-375 KFENWLEDNLFLK
+375 
-388 EKYIADLENSAIF
+388 
-401 QHIKR
+401 
-406 KEAKNGKSTCGV
+406 
-418 LEVAVAFRFYKK
+418 
-430 WIKQREE
+430 
-437 I
+437 

>member
-176 LYGHRQE
+176 LYGHRQD
-183 LTKEKMSKTLKAGA
+183 LTKFVPANLQELERLEKMLNYLNMHFTEVISLQDLADQVHLSREVCCRLFKKMTGKTITGYLEE
-197 IYTRVNDQNTPRE
+197 YRVNKSFSLVQSGQYSMTQI
-210 LTANM
+210 
-215 EHTEY
+215 TEMVGFSNPSRFASAF
-220 LWRKRFGIDMTPSE
+220 RKRFGCNPGE
-234 KLMKLL
+234 
-240 EDVGDWSETRWDIDR
+240 
-255 HSYNIHNPEYQI
+255 YNSVKH
-267 NVLDSQ
+267 
-273 DTYETLS
+273 
-280 YFYDDERMLYAPLK
+280 
-294 LNYLTTTL
+294 
-302 YETELWYMDMG
+302 
-313 RCLIPKPEHKYD
+313 
-325 IEHGVYY
+325 
-332 YYIEKDSL
+332 
-340 NGKLLPL
+340 
-347 FAYGKSQCCDR
+347 
-358 SGREV
+358 
-363 PVLIFENKKMRT
+363 
-375 KFENWLEDNLFLK
+375 
-388 EKYIADLENSAIF
+388 
-401 QHIKR
+401 
-406 KEAKNGKSTCGV
+406 
-418 LEVAVAFRFYKK
+418 
-430 WIKQREE
+430 
-437 I
+437 

>member
-120 PFLQNSAIPCIYL
+120 PFLQNSAIPCIHL

-155 RKRFCYELKIKGLLC
+155 RKRFCYKLKIKGLLC

-183 LTKEKMSKTLKAGA
+183 LTKFVPANLQELERLEKMLNYLNMHFTEVISLQDLADQVHLSREVCCRLFKKMTGKTVTGYLEE
-197 IYTRVNDQNTPRE
+197 YRVNKSFSLVQSGQYSMTQI
-210 LTANM
+210 
-215 EHTEY
+215 TEMVGFSNPSRFASAF
-220 LWRKRFGIDMTPSE
+220 RKRFGCNPGE
-234 KLMKLL
+234 
-240 EDVGDWSETRWDIDR
+240 
-255 HSYNIHNPEYQI
+255 YNSVKH
-267 NVLDSQ
+267 
-273 DTYETLS
+273 
-280 YFYDDERMLYAPLK
+280 
-294 LNYLTTTL
+294 
-302 YETELWYMDMG
+302 
-313 RCLIPKPEHKYD
+313 
-325 IEHGVYY
+325 
-332 YYIEKDSL
+332 
-340 NGKLLPL
+340 
-347 FAYGKSQCCDR
+347 
-358 SGREV
+358 
-363 PVLIFENKKMRT
+363 
-375 KFENWLEDNLFLK
+375 
-388 EKYIADLENSAIF
+388 
-401 QHIKR
+401 
-406 KEAKNGKSTCGV
+406 
-418 LEVAVAFRFYKK
+418 
-430 WIKQREE
+430 
-437 I
+437 

>member
-183 LTKEKMSKTLKAGA
+183 LKKFVPANLQELERLEKMLNYLNMHFTEVISLQDLADQVHLSREVCCRLFKKMTGKTITGYLEE
-197 IYTRVNDQNTPRE
+197 YRVNKSFSLVQSGQYSMTQI
-210 LTANM
+210 
-215 EHTEY
+215 TEMVGFSNPSRFASAF
-220 LWRKRFGIDMTPSE
+220 RKRFGCNPGE
-234 KLMKLL
+234 
-240 EDVGDWSETRWDIDR
+240 
-255 HSYNIHNPEYQI
+255 YNSVKH
-267 NVLDSQ
+267 
-273 DTYETLS
+273 
-280 YFYDDERMLYAPLK
+280 
-294 LNYLTTTL
+294 
-302 YETELWYMDMG
+302 
-313 RCLIPKPEHKYD
+313 
-325 IEHGVYY
+325 
-332 YYIEKDSL
+332 
-340 NGKLLPL
+340 
-347 FAYGKSQCCDR
+347 
-358 SGREV
+358 
-363 PVLIFENKKMRT
+363 
-375 KFENWLEDNLFLK
+375 
-388 EKYIADLENSAIF
+388 
-401 QHIKR
+401 
-406 KEAKNGKSTCGV
+406 
-418 LEVAVAFRFYKK
+418 
-430 WIKQREE
+430 
-437 I
+437 

>member
-46 NDLEINLIREGEAVF
+46 NDLEINLIREGEAIF

-133 TGFDENG
+133 TRFDENG

-183 LTKEKMSKTLKAGA
+183 LTKFVPANLQELERLEKMLNYLNMHFTEVISLQDLADQVHLSREVCCRLFKKMTGKTITGYLEE
-197 IYTRVNDQNTPRE
+197 YRVNKSFSLVQSGQYSMTQI
-210 LTANM
+210 
-215 EHTEY
+215 TEMVGFSNPSRFASAF
-220 LWRKRFGIDMTPSE
+220 RKRFGCNPGE
-234 KLMKLL
+234 
-240 EDVGDWSETRWDIDR
+240 
-255 HSYNIHNPEYQI
+255 YNSVKH
-267 NVLDSQ
+267 
-273 DTYETLS
+273 
-280 YFYDDERMLYAPLK
+280 
-294 LNYLTTTL
+294 
-302 YETELWYMDMG
+302 
-313 RCLIPKPEHKYD
+313 
-325 IEHGVYY
+325 
-332 YYIEKDSL
+332 
-340 NGKLLPL
+340 
-347 FAYGKSQCCDR
+347 
-358 SGREV
+358 
-363 PVLIFENKKMRT
+363 
-375 KFENWLEDNLFLK
+375 
-388 EKYIADLENSAIF
+388 
-401 QHIKR
+401 
-406 KEAKNGKSTCGV
+406 
-418 LEVAVAFRFYKK
+418 
-430 WIKQREE
+430 
-437 I
+437 

>member
-1 MAKRTILVDSARRE
+1 MAKRTILVDNARRE

-183 LTKEKMSKTLKAGA
+183 LTKFVPANLQELERLEKMLNYLNMHFTEVISLQDLADQVHLSREVCCRLFKKMTGKTITGYLEE
-197 IYTRVNDQNTPRE
+197 YRVNKSFSLVQSGQYSMTQI
-210 LTANM
+210 
-215 EHTEY
+215 TEMVGFSNPSRFASAF
-220 LWRKRFGIDMTPSE
+220 RKRFGCNPGE
-234 KLMKLL
+234 
-240 EDVGDWSETRWDIDR
+240 
-255 HSYNIHNPEYQI
+255 YNSVKH
-267 NVLDSQ
+267 
-273 DTYETLS
+273 
-280 YFYDDERMLYAPLK
+280 
-294 LNYLTTTL
+294 
-302 YETELWYMDMG
+302 
-313 RCLIPKPEHKYD
+313 
-325 IEHGVYY
+325 
-332 YYIEKDSL
+332 
-340 NGKLLPL
+340 
-347 FAYGKSQCCDR
+347 
-358 SGREV
+358 
-363 PVLIFENKKMRT
+363 
-375 KFENWLEDNLFLK
+375 
-388 EKYIADLENSAIF
+388 
-401 QHIKR
+401 
-406 KEAKNGKSTCGV
+406 
-418 LEVAVAFRFYKK
+418 
-430 WIKQREE
+430 
-437 I
+437 